1 MSTVRVMENFLWDDT
16 VDITA
21 SSEDVEFPASN
32 LRKQVRSKVW
42 RSTSTTA
49 NVVFDLKTT
58 EAIDSFAM
66 VFRKNEVIAIS
77 DSAVVKL
84 QANATDVWTSPSV
97 DVTLTFDDDN
107 SVFTHYF
114 TSDQSYQF
122 WRISIVDPGNPLG
135 YVEISNVILSKAI
148 SLACPDNGFKWSIS
162 DQSEV
167 VKTQFGQRYYN
178 IRPNIR
184 DLNVTVPLVE
194 DTVMESLADLY
205 ERVGTAEVVGV
216 VIDPEGNVF
225 NENRFFIYGN
235 LNNRFEPP
243 HKFFNLFDLVISVQ
257 EML

>member
-16 VDITA
+16 VEFTA
-21 SSEDVEFPASN
+21 STEDLEFPVSN

-58 EAIDSFAM
+58 DAVDSFAM
-66 VFRKNEVIAIS
+66 VFRKNEVIALS

-84 QANATDVWTSPSV
+84 QANATDVWTSPAV
-97 DVTLTFDDDN
+97 DVTITFDDEN
-107 SVFTHYF
+107 SMFSHYF

-122 WRISIVDPGNPLG
+122 WRISIVDPANPYG
-135 YVEISNVILSKAI
+135 YIEISNVILSKAI
-148 SLACPDNGFKWSIS
+148 TLPCPDNGFKWSLA
-162 DQSEV
+162 DQSSV

-184 DLNVTVPLVE
+184 SLNLSVPLVE
-194 DTVMESLADLY
+194 YTVMESLADLY

-216 VIDPEGNVF
+216 VIDPNEDVF
-225 NENRFFIYGN
+225 DKDRFFIYGN
-235 LNNRFEPP
+235 LTSKFEPP
-243 HKFFNLFDLVISVQ
+243 HKFYNIFDLPISVQ